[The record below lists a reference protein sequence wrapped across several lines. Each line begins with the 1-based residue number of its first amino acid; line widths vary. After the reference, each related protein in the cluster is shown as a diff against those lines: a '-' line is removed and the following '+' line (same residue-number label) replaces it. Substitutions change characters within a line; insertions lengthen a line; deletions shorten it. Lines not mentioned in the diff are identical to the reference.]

1 MKTMAKKDWIILR
14 LVKLSTDINPRGAYE
29 SQDLARSYLYLG
41 RKYGYKFVSDCMYEL
56 RVEAGDVVPK
66 KY

>member
-1 MKTMAKKDWIILR
+1 MKTMTSKDWIILR
-14 LVKLSTDINPRGAYE
+14 LLKLSTDINPRDAYL
-29 SQDLARSYLYLG
+29 SQDLVRSYMYLR

-66 KY
+66 RY